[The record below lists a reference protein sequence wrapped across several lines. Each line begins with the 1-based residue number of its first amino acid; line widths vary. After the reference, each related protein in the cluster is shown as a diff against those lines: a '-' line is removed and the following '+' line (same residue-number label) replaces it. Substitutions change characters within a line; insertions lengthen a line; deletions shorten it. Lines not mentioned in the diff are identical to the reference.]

1 MDTTCVDLAI
11 SRQTCHQYRKAS
23 CQPLAFAISYQFAGP
38 VQHQVDDL
46 LADGVV
52 SAGIVVS
59 CVFFAS
65 DELLGV
71 EQLPVG
77 TCAHLICRT
86 RKGTLQLRALKS
98 NVK

>member
-1 MDTTCVDLAI
+1 M
-11 SRQTCHQYRKAS
+11 
-23 CQPLAFAISYQFAGP
+23 AFAISYQFAGP

-59 CVFFAS
+59 CVFFAG

-98 NVK
+98 NVKEVVEAQNSNKVNFR